1 MTTTKNDKA
10 SIGIS
15 AAGVEIHIELVQN
28 GLQSKVR
35 AIMAI
40 YNIDREE
47 AEKVMNEILDENAGN

>member
-15 AAGVEIHIELVQN
+15 AAGVEKHIELVQN